1 MFNPPKS
8 TINLQEMENGLRE
21 INNIALGRILEEAKK
36 YQAKAENLESI
47 LEEKQE
53 AVEKAEEEYARVKIE
68 YDTYTRYWQTM
79 NQLEEDILKIVNDLR
94 EKVQK
99 ANQ

>member
-1 MFNPPKS
+1 MFNQPKP

-36 YQAKAENLESI
+36 YQAKAEDLESI

-53 AVEKAEEEYARVKIE
+53 AVEKAEEEYTKVKIE

-94 EKVQK
+94 DKIQK